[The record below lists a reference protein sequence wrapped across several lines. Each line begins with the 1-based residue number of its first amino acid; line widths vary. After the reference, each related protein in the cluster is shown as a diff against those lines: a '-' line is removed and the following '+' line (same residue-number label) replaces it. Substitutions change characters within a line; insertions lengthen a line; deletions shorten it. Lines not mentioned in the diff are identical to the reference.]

1 MHLII
6 FYNMHL
12 INTIKLVATEACIY
26 IQKSD
31 FNLIFFLVKQ
41 KTYIFL
47 RVLLF
52 IKKDL
57 HKKENNP

>member
-1 MHLII
+1 
-6 FYNMHL
+6 MHL